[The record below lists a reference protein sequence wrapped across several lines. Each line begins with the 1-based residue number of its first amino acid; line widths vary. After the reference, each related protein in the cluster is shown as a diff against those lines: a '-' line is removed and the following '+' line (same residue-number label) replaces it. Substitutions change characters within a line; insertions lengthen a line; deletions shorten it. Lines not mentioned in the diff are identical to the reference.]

1 MFSVQSLRALQLRST
16 RTPQSFVAVPVSSCP
31 PPTHTSPSHS
41 TGHQIV
47 PAAQCSPL
55 PEYPPPTGAKERH
68 RRGEEEVKVS
78 GKGTATA
85 EIPAL
90 SFVLTELQAADVPPS
105 LRPWCRQLSPLSPRL
120 VILTLQA
127 GWGLAALPSRAGP
140 TRNTECVTGLQAGHR
155 PA

>member
-1 MFSVQSLRALQLRST
+1 M
-16 RTPQSFVAVPVSSCP
+16 
-31 PPTHTSPSHS
+31 PT
-41 TGHQIV
+41 
-47 PAAQCSPL
+47 AQCSPL
-55 PEYPPPTGAKERH
+55 PENPPPTGAKERH

-90 SFVLTELQAADVPPS
+90 FRVDGAAGRGRASFAPALVPS
-105 LRPWCRQLSPLSPRL
+105 FSPLSPRL

-140 TRNTECVTGLQAGHR
+140 TRNTECVTGLRAGHR